1 LDALREK
8 GVKTLTDFKFSEVC
22 MPRKMYD
29 IDVDEITLTGSTANR
44 KQFFI
49 KKSKEKIMDKFIE
62 VLKGFVVDED
72 DDELTKEEIAKAEAL
87 GKEPKAIIENALN
100 TFEEYR
106 ESMPDDLLAATRIL
120 VKQATFIDTPIT
132 KEALE
137 KAGAA
142 LSKANKAAL
151 TKVLD
156 FLKGA
161 NPAIASLQALLGL
174 KVEKTETVVNDD
186 GEKLSEET
194 IAKLEEL
201 EKFKKAEK
209 ERIEK
214 EAKEKKE
221 KDEEEKQD
229 LKDRLEALEKQKG
242 IKKSIDKQGDDDK
255 DKNKKDLKKGE
266 EEVEDLYPSVYVP
279 GLIDSE

>member
-1 LDALREK
+1 
-8 GVKTLTDFKFSEVC
+8 

-49 KKSKEKIMDKFIE
+49 KKSKEKSMDKFIE
-62 VLKGFVVDED
+62 LLKGFVVDED
-72 DDELTKEEIAKAEAL
+72 EDELTEEEIAKAEAL
-87 GKEPKAIIENALN
+87 GKEPRDVIENALN

-106 ESMPDDLLAATRIL
+106 ESMPDDLLAASRIL
-120 VKQATFIDTPIT
+120 VKQATFVDIPIT

-142 LSKANKAAL
+142 LSKANKVAL

-161 NPAIASLQALLGL
+161 SPAIASLQTLLGL
-174 KVEKTETVVNDD
+174 KVEKTQQVVDDD

-194 IAKLEEL
+194 EAKLEKLEVL
-201 EKFKKAEK
+201 EKAEAD
-209 ERIEK
+209 RLEK
-214 EAKEKKE
+214 EAEAEKKKIADEKKE
-221 KDEEEKQD
+221 LE
-229 LKDRLEALEKQKG
+229 DRVEALEKQKG
-242 IKKSIDKQGDDDK
+242 IKKSIDKQGDDD
-255 DKNKKDLKKGE
+255 DKNKKGVKKDD
-266 EEVEDLYPSVYVP
+266 EVEDLYPSMYVP
-279 GLIDSE
+279 GMPQGE

>member
-1 LDALREK
+1 
-8 GVKTLTDFKFSEVC
+8 

-49 KKSKEKIMDKFIE
+49 KKSKEISMDKFIE
-62 VLKGFVVDED
+62 LLKGFVEDED
-72 DDELTKEEIAKAEAL
+72 GDELTKEEIAKAETLA
-87 GKEPKAIIENALN
+87 KEPKEIIENALN

-120 VKQATFIDTPIT
+120 VKQASLVDVPTIT

-156 FLKGA
+156 FLKGST
-161 NPAIASLQALLGL
+161 PAIASLQALLGL
-174 KVEKTETVVNDD
+174 KVEKTAHVVDDD
-186 GEKLSEET
+186 GEKLSDET
-194 IAKLEEL
+194 VAKLEEL
-201 EKFKKAEK
+201 EQFKKAET

-214 EAKEKKE
+214 EEEEKKE
-221 KDEEEKQD
+221 KDDEEKQE
-229 LKDRLEALEKQKG
+229 LKDRIEALEKGKPV
-242 IKKSIDKQGDDDK
+242 KKSIDKTGDDDDD
-255 DKNKKDLKKGE
+255 DKGKKKVVKKDDD
-266 EEVEDLYPSVYVP
+266 EVEDLYPSMYVP
-279 GLIDSE
+279 GLIDPE

>member
-1 LDALREK
+1 
-8 GVKTLTDFKFSEVC
+8 

-49 KKSKEKIMDKFIE
+49 KKSKEKPMEKFIE
-62 VLKGFVVDED
+62 ILKGFVEDED
-72 DDELTKEEIAKAEAL
+72 GDELTTEEIKKAEAL
-87 GKEPKAIIENALN
+87 GKEPMELIENALN

-120 VKQATFIDTPIT
+120 VKQATFVDPPVT

-156 FLKGA
+156 FLKGGSS
-161 NPAIASLQALLGL
+161 AIASLQTLLGL
-174 KVEKTETVVNDD
+174 KVEKTKTVIDDDSENLSDET
-186 GEKLSEET
+186 E
-194 IAKLEEL
+194 AKLEKLKGL
-201 EKFKKAEK
+201 EKAEVD
-209 ERIEK
+209 RIEK
-214 EAKEKKE
+214 EATEKKK
-221 KDEEEKQD
+221 KDEEEKQE
-229 LKDRLEALEKQKG
+229 LKDRLEALEKGKPV
-242 IKKSIDKQGDDDK
+242 KKSIDKEGDDNDK
-255 DKNKKDLKKGE
+255 DTKNVKKDD
-266 EEVEDLYPSVYVP
+266 EEVEDLYPSMYVP
-279 GLIDSE
+279 GLKDPE

>member
-1 LDALREK
+1 
-8 GVKTLTDFKFSEVC
+8 

-49 KKSKEKIMDKFIE
+49 KKSKEISMPKFIE
-62 VLKGFVVDED
+62 LLKGFVEDED
-72 DDELTKEEIAKAEAL
+72 GDELTTEEIKKAEAL
-87 GKEPKAIIENALN
+87 AKEPMEIMENALN
-100 TFEEYR
+100 TFEEYK

-120 VKQATFIDTPIT
+120 VKQASIIDVPIS

-156 FLKGA
+156 FLKGST
-161 NPAIASLQALLGL
+161 PAIASLQALLGL
-174 KVEKTETVVNDD
+174 KVEKTEKVVDDD
-186 GEKLSEET
+186 GEKLSDET
-194 IAKLEEL
+194 IAKLEKLKGL
-201 EKFKKAEK
+201 EKADT

-214 EAKEKKE
+214 EEKEKKE
-221 KDEEEKQD
+221 KDDEEKQD
-229 LKDRLEALEKQKG
+229 LKDRLEALEKGKPV
-242 IKKSIDKQGDDDK
+242 KKSIDKEGDDGDN
-255 DKNKKDLKKGE
+255 KNKTDVKKDD
-266 EEVEDLYPSVYVP
+266 EVEDLYPSMYVP
-279 GLIDSE
+279 GLEEPE

>member
-1 LDALREK
+1 
-8 GVKTLTDFKFSEVC
+8 

-49 KKSKEKIMDKFIE
+49 KKSKEKTMDKFIE
-62 VLKGFVVDED
+62 ILKGFVEDED
-72 DDELTKEEIAKAEAL
+72 GDELTTEEIAKAEAL
-87 GKEPKAIIENALN
+87 AKEPKAVIENALN

-120 VKQATFIDTPIT
+120 VKQASLIDAPIS

-156 FLKGA
+156 FLKGG
-161 NPAIASLQALLGL
+161 NSAIASLQTLLGL
-174 KVEKTETVVNDD
+174 KVEKTEKVVDND
-186 GEKLSEET
+186 GEKLSAET
-194 IAKLEEL
+194 VAKLEEL
-201 EKFKKAEK
+201 ETFKKAETV
-209 ERIEK
+209 RIEK
-214 EAKEKKE
+214 ERKENKEKADEEKKE
-221 KDEEEKQD
+221 
-229 LKDRLEALEKQKG
+229 LMDRIEALEKQKG
-242 IKKSIDKQGDDDK
+242 IKKSIDEKVDDK
-255 DKNKKDLKKGE
+255 DKKNVNKDD
-266 EEVEDLYPSVYVP
+266 EVVDHYPSVYVP
-279 GLIDSE
+279 GLVEPE

>member
-1 LDALREK
+1 
-8 GVKTLTDFKFSEVC
+8 

-49 KKSKEKIMDKFIE
+49 KKSKEKPMEKFIE
-62 VLKGFVVDED
+62 ILKGFVEDED
-72 DDELTKEEIAKAEAL
+72 GDELTTEEIKKAEAL
-87 GKEPKAIIENALN
+87 GKEPMELIENALN

-120 VKQATFIDTPIT
+120 VKQATFVDPPVT

-156 FLKGA
+156 FLKGGSS
-161 NPAIASLQALLGL
+161 AIASLQTLLGL
-174 KVEKTETVVNDD
+174 KVEKTKTVIDDDSENLSDETV
-186 GEKLSEET
+186 
-194 IAKLEEL
+194 AKLEEL
-201 EKFKKAEK
+201 DQLKKTEKD
-209 ERIEK
+209 RIEK
-214 EAKEKKE
+214 EEKEKKKTE
-221 KDEEEKQD
+221 ADDKQA
-229 LKDRLEALEKQKG
+229 LIERVEALEKGKPV
-242 IKKSIDKQGDDDK
+242 KKSIDKEGDDK
-255 DKNKKDLKKGE
+255 DKDNKDLKKE
-266 EEVEDLYPSVYVP
+266 DDEVEDLYPSVYVP
-279 GLIDSE
+279 GLPGSE

>member
-1 LDALREK
+1 
-8 GVKTLTDFKFSEVC
+8 
-22 MPRKMYD
+22 MPRKLID
-29 IDVDEITLTGSTANR
+29 IDVDEITLANATANR

-49 KKSKEKIMDKFIE
+49 KKSKEKIMDKFIDI
-62 VLKGFVVDED
+62 LKGFCVDED

-87 GKEPKAIIENALN
+87 GKEPMAVIENALN

-120 VKQATFIDTPIT
+120 VKQASIVDVPIS

-156 FLKGA
+156 FLKGGSS
-161 NPAIASLQALLGL
+161 AIASLQTLLGL
-174 KVEKTETVVNDD
+174 KVEKAEPVVNDD
-186 GEKLSEET
+186 GEKLSDET

-201 EKFKKAEK
+201 EQFKKAET

-214 EAKEKKE
+214 EAEVEKKKIADDKKE
-221 KDEEEKQD
+221 LE
-229 LKDRLEALEKQKG
+229 DRIEALEKQKG
-242 IKKSIDKQGDDDK
+242 IKKSIDQKGDEGD
-255 DKNKKDLKKGE
+255 DKNKKDVKKDD
-266 EEVEDLYPSVYVP
+266 EVEDLYPSVYVP
-279 GLIDSE
+279 GMPE

>member
-1 LDALREK
+1 
-8 GVKTLTDFKFSEVC
+8 

-62 VLKGFVVDED
+62 VLKGFVEDED
-72 DDELTKEEIAKAEAL
+72 GDELTAEEIKKAEAL
-87 GKEPKAIIENALN
+87 AKEPKEIIENALN

-120 VKQATFIDTPIT
+120 VKQASLVDVPTIT

-156 FLKGA
+156 FLKGST
-161 NPAIASLQALLGL
+161 PAIASLQALLGL
-174 KVEKTETVVNDD
+174 KVEKTQQVVDDD
-186 GEKLSEET
+186 GEKLSDET
-194 IAKLEEL
+194 VAKLEEL
-201 EKFKKAEK
+201 EQFKKTEK

-214 EAKEKKE
+214 EEKEEKEKAETEKKE
-221 KDEEEKQD
+221 LE
-229 LKDRLEALEKQKG
+229 DRIEALEKQKG
-242 IKKSIDKQGDDDK
+242 IKKSIDKKGDDDK
-255 DKNKKDLKKGE
+255 DKDKKDVKKDD
-266 EEVEDLYPSVYVP
+266 EVEDLYPSMYVP
-279 GLIDSE
+279 GLAEKG

>member
-1 LDALREK
+1 
-8 GVKTLTDFKFSEVC
+8 

-29 IDVDEITLTGSTANR
+29 IIVDEITLTGSTANR

-49 KKSKEKIMDKFIE
+49 KKSQEKTMDKFIE
-62 VLKGFVVDED
+62 ILKGFVEDED
-72 DDELTKEEIAKAEAL
+72 GDELTTEEIKKAEAL
-87 GKEPKAIIENALN
+87 GKEPMELIENALN

-120 VKQATFIDTPIT
+120 VKQASLIDAPIS

-156 FLKGA
+156 FLKGGSS
-161 NPAIASLQALLGL
+161 AIASLQTLLGL
-174 KVEKTETVVNDD
+174 KVEKTKTVIDDDSENLSDET
-186 GEKLSEET
+186 E
-194 IAKLEEL
+194 AKLEKLKGL
-201 EKFKKAEK
+201 EKAEVD
-209 ERIEK
+209 RIEK
-214 EAKEKKE
+214 DAKEKEKKE
-221 KDEEEKQD
+221 KEEKQD
-229 LKDRLEALEKQKG
+229 LIDRLDALEKGKPV
-242 IKKSIDKQGDDDK
+242 KKSIDKEGDDEDK
-255 DKNKKDLKKGE
+255 DTKNVKKDD

-279 GLIDSE
+279 GLVEPE

>member
-1 LDALREK
+1 
-8 GVKTLTDFKFSEVC
+8 

-49 KKSKEKIMDKFIE
+49 KKSKEISMPKFIE
-62 VLKGFVVDED
+62 LLKGFVEDED
-72 DDELTKEEIAKAEAL
+72 GDELTKEEITKAEAL
-87 GKEPKAIIENALN
+87 GKEPMAVIENALN

-120 VKQATFIDTPIT
+120 VKQASLIDVPSIT

-156 FLKGA
+156 FLKGG
-161 NPAIASLQALLGL
+161 NSAIASLQALLGL
-174 KVEKTETVVNDD
+174 KVEKTEHVVDDD
-186 GEKLSEET
+186 GEKLSDET
-194 IAKLEEL
+194 VAKLEEL
-201 EKFKKAEK
+201 EQFKKTEK

-214 EAKEKKE
+214 EEKEEKK
-221 KDEEEKQD
+221 KTDEEKQD
-229 LKDRLEALEKQKG
+229 LIDRLEALEKQKG
-242 IKKSIDKQGDDDK
+242 IKKSIDKQGDDDDD
-255 DKNKKDLKKGE
+255 DKKKDLKKGE
-266 EEVEDLYPSVYVP
+266 EEVEDLYPSMYVP
-279 GLIDSE
+279 GLADKG

>member
-1 LDALREK
+1 
-8 GVKTLTDFKFSEVC
+8 

-49 KKSKEKIMDKFIE
+49 KKSKEKSMPKFIE
-62 VLKGFVVDED
+62 VLKGFVEDED
-72 DDELTKEEIAKAEAL
+72 GDELTTEEIKKAEAL
-87 GKEPKAIIENALN
+87 AKEPMEIIENALT

-120 VKQATFIDTPIT
+120 VKQATFVDIPVS

-161 NPAIASLQALLGL
+161 HPAITSLQALLGL
-174 KVEKTETVVNDD
+174 KVEKTQQVVDD
-186 GEKLSEET
+186 EGGEKLSAET
-194 IAKLEEL
+194 EAKLEEL
-201 EKFKKAEK
+201 EQFKKAET

-214 EAKEKKE
+214 EEKEKKK
-221 KDEEEKQD
+221 KDEDEKQE
-229 LKDRLEALEKQKG
+229 LKDRLEALEKGKPV
-242 IKKSIDKQGDDDK
+242 KKSIDKEGDDD
-255 DKNKKDLKKGE
+255 DNKNKKDVKKGDG
-266 EEVEDLYPSVYVP
+266 EVEDLYPSMYVP
-279 GLIDSE
+279 GLEEPE

>member
-1 LDALREK
+1 
-8 GVKTLTDFKFSEVC
+8 

-49 KKSKEKIMDKFIE
+49 KKSKEKAMDKFIE
-62 VLKGFVVDED
+62 ILKGFVVDED

-100 TFEEYR
+100 TFEEYK

-120 VKQATFIDTPIT
+120 VKQATFVDVPIK
-132 KEALE
+132 KEDLE

-142 LSKANKAAL
+142 LSKANKVAL
-151 TKVLD
+151 AKVLD

-161 NPAIASLQALLGL
+161 SPAIASLQALLGL
-174 KVEKTETVVNDD
+174 KVEKTEQVVDDD
-186 GEKLSEET
+186 GEKLSAET
-194 IAKLEEL
+194 EAKLEKL
-201 EKFKKAEK
+201 EEFEKAEK
-209 ERIEK
+209 ERIETEQAEIK
-214 EAKEKKE
+214 KKAEEKEKE
-221 KDEEEKQD
+221 LEE
-229 LKDRLEALEKQKG
+229 RLEALEKQKG
-242 IKKSIDKQGDDDK
+242 IKKSIDKTGDEDDDE
-255 DKNKKDLKKGE
+255 KKRALKKGE

-279 GLIDSE
+279 GMPE

>member
-1 LDALREK
+1 
-8 GVKTLTDFKFSEVC
+8 

-49 KKSKEKIMDKFIE
+49 KKSKEKSMDKFIE
-62 VLKGFVVDED
+62 ILKGFVEDED
-72 DDELTKEEIAKAEAL
+72 GDELTKEEIAKAETLA
-87 GKEPKAIIENALN
+87 KEPREIIENALN

-120 VKQATFIDTPIT
+120 VKQASLADVPTIT

-156 FLKGA
+156 FLKGGTS
-161 NPAIASLQALLGL
+161 AIASLQTLLGL
-174 KVEKTETVVNDD
+174 KVEKTEKTVDND
-186 GEKLSEET
+186 GEKLSDET
-194 IAKLEEL
+194 VAKLEEL
-201 EKFKKAEK
+201 EQFKKTEK
-209 ERIEK
+209 DRIEK
-214 EAKEKKE
+214 EAKEEKE
-221 KDEEEKQD
+221 KAETEK
-229 LKDRLEALEKQKG
+229 KDMEDRIEALEKQKG

-255 DKNKKDLKKGE
+255 DKDKTIKKDD
-266 EEVEDLYPSVYVP
+266 EVEDLYPSVYVP
-279 GLIDSE
+279 GLVEPE

>member
-1 LDALREK
+1 
-8 GVKTLTDFKFSEVC
+8 

-62 VLKGFVVDED
+62 LLKGFVEDED
-72 DDELTKEEIAKAEAL
+72 GDELTKEEIAKADAL
-87 GKEPKAIIENALN
+87 GKEPREIIVNALN
-100 TFEEYR
+100 TFGEYQ

-120 VKQATFIDTPIT
+120 VKQASLIDVPTIT

-156 FLKGA
+156 FLKGGTS
-161 NPAIASLQALLGL
+161 AIASLQTLLGL
-174 KVEKTETVVNDD
+174 KVEKTQHVVDDD
-186 GEKLSEET
+186 GEKLSDET
-194 IAKLEEL
+194 VAKLEEL
-201 EKFKKAEK
+201 EQFKKTEK
-209 ERIEK
+209 DRIEK
-214 EAKEKKE
+214 EEKERKE
-221 KDEEEKQD
+221 KDETEKKE
-229 LKDRLEALEKQKG
+229 LEDRIEALEKQKG

-255 DKNKKDLKKGE
+255 DKDVKKDDD
-266 EEVEDLYPSVYVP
+266 EVEDLYPSMYVP
-279 GLIDSE
+279 GLAEKG